1 MVNVLVHGLGQD
13 EASWEE
19 VKKNFTEVD
28 FQTPNLFKLL
38 DGRKADF
45 NDLYAAFKDYLNS
58 FGGKLNQCGLSLG
71 GLLGLYYAKE
81 HSERINSLILIGVP
95 HKIPKFLFMLQGLAF
110 RMIKDEIFE
119 ALGTDKKSF
128 IGLTKSMTS
137 LDIMRD
143 VEKVTCPTVLCCG
156 ENDKANIKSLKPLH
170 AAIKGSS
177 ITIIKN
183 SGHEVNF
190 DNPAEL
196 AGIINSLWFCGKT

>member
-58 FGGKLNQCGLSLG
+58 FGDKLNLCGLSLG
-71 GLLGLYYAKE
+71 GLLALYYAKE

-110 RMIKDEIFE
+110 RRIKDEIFE

-196 AGIINSLWFCGKT
+196 AGIINSLWFRGKT